1 LTKVAGSDLHYF
13 RTVGKAIERRDSRKG
28 SLVVTTN
35 EFEHAVA
42 ARTDHKPQKNL
53 SRVLTGC
60 FANLLACGLCEGG
73 L

>member
-1 LTKVAGSDLHYF
+1 MVNWTTFDQSGGLRFAYF
-13 RTVGKAIERRDSRKG
+13 RTVGKAIEGRDSRKG

-53 SRVLTGC
+53 SSS
-60 FANLLACGLCEGG
+60 LAYQ
-73 L
+73 